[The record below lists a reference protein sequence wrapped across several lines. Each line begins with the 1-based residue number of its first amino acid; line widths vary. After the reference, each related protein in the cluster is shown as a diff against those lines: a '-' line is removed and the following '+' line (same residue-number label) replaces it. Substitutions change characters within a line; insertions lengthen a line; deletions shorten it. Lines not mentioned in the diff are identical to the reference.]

1 MPAPGSLRQA
11 ALRMLGWLL
20 STLLFGL
27 TLLLALLA
35 LGTFASL
42 AGTGPLWLRSL
53 GGLESA
59 LAEQL
64 GLEGLSGVGQALS
77 LMILTSLCAALAAFV
92 KPRA

>member
-1 MPAPGSLRQA
+1 MRV
-11 ALRMLGWLL
+11 LGWLL
-20 STLLFGL
+20 CALLFGL
-27 TLLLALLA
+27 TLALALLS

-53 GGLESA
+53 GGLEGA

-64 GLEGLSGVGQALS
+64 RLEGLGGVGQALS
-77 LMILTSLCAALAAFV
+77 LMVLTSLCAALAAFV